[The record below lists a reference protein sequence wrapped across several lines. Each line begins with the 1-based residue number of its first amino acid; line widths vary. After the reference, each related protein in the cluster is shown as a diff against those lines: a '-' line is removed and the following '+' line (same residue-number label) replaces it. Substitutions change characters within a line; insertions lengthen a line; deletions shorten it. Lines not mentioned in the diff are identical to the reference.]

1 MRPDPSH
8 AILDAA
14 TALAAEGGFDNVRQ
28 RDVAERAGVSLAT
41 LYRRYRSKEDLL
53 AAALERKTRAFELT
67 LEARPAAGPGVRERL
82 AELFR
87 RMTAE
92 MLDEPL
98 YARAVIRAVS
108 SGDPQISG
116 RVAAYHGRIAGLVIA
131 AMRGRG
137 SLDFMDAHHQP
148 PTEAEIELASYLM
161 QIWFACMVG
170 WSSGMLDGATVDER
184 VRRAIELLAPP
195 LGF

>member
-1 MRPDPSH
+1 MRPDPSD

-28 RDVAERAGVSLAT
+28 REVADRAGVSLAT

-53 AAALERKTRAFELT
+53 AAALERKTRAFERALD
-67 LEARPAAGPGVRERL
+67 EQPAEGAGPRERL
-82 AELFR
+82 DTFFG

-92 MLDEPL
+92 MLGEPL

-108 SGDPQISG
+108 CGDPQISG
-116 RVAAYHGRIAGLVIA
+116 RVAAYHGRVASLVIA

-137 SLDFMDAHHQP
+137 SLDFMDARLEP
-148 PTEAEIELASYLM
+148 PTANEIELTAYLM

-170 WSSGMLDGATVDER
+170 WSSGMIDGAAVDAR